1 MGYECSYTNPN
12 PRPNTTSGLQE
23 TNAARAVALRTNTP
37 EHQTTPQQPNSPPP
51 PEDTQ
56 SEGKSCAMLLPNTE
70 QQTLDRASPTQKCT
84 HTHAYQTL
92 PTQSDCSEIVENEI
106 SGNSLDPTFV
116 PSHESAGVSVLD
128 SSDNTCNAKQQN
140 ASYTRTG
147 FRTICLGK
155 VKLAFRQRD
164 GRLVMVINS
173 GATSHMNPYRGA
185 FIKYTLLPF
194 GHYVELV
201 DKSKVPVL
209 GIGTTLQRLRNK
221 LITLTEVLHVPRLH
235 SPLLSIC
242 SFRRRQGC
250 AFIADPSTCCLTF
263 PTFVLDID
271 DAKTVYFP
279 TTQWAIAN
287 QYTWMPSTMS
297 NYQLP
302 SLSL

>member
-1 MGYECSYTNPN
+1 
-12 PRPNTTSGLQE
+12 
-23 TNAARAVALRTNTP
+23 
-37 EHQTTPQQPNSPPP
+37 
-51 PEDTQ
+51 
-56 SEGKSCAMLLPNTE
+56 
-70 QQTLDRASPTQKCT
+70 
-84 HTHAYQTL
+84 
-92 PTQSDCSEIVENEI
+92 
-106 SGNSLDPTFV
+106 
-116 PSHESAGVSVLD
+116 
-128 SSDNTCNAKQQN
+128 
-140 ASYTRTG
+140 
-147 FRTICLGK
+147 
-155 VKLAFRQRD
+155 VKLAFRQQD